1 MADRLRTLDQRASHP
16 KATRAQDYLLLAHDS
31 ASQALEAMQELRRER
46 RRASGKELR
55 GRTSDQDQDL
65 LRAMLVF
72 ACAGVD
78 AATKTL
84 IEDALPALAE
94 HHSGVQEK
102 LSTFTERFVS
112 EAGAVSPRAI
122 SQLLSDTAGPRDAL
136 IKAYVNDL
144 TGGSLQSADELDKVC
159 GALGIEK
166 KEIRKEVGQL
176 RDVFRARNEIIHEL
190 DLLSTPGGRAR
201 RDRAIGEMVG
211 WASDALF
218 VTQSIVNEV
227 SDLLDAAG

>member
-1 MADRLRTLDQRASHP
+1 M
-16 KATRAQDYLLLAHDS
+16 
-31 ASQALEAMQELRRER
+31 
-46 RRASGKELR
+46 
-55 GRTSDQDQDL
+55 
-65 LRAMLVF
+65 F